1 MKDKKRNFLRILKR
15 SRQLWTGAVILTAAS
30 VAFLTLHF
38 FLPSGRSQGSAGQKS
53 QADYSTYEYHIAVI
67 SDETDTSFWAD
78 VYRGAVEAGAGYGA
92 YVEQIGD
99 GLAEPFSME
108 DAINIA
114 IYEHVD
120 GILLRAAEG
129 EKIRQMIDKAW
140 SHQIPVITMQK
151 DVPSSRRQGFVG
163 INDYFLG
170 QEYGKR
176 VLKIADKSTRLV
188 TVLFPGIRFNETS
201 RSWFELGLGNTVQQE
216 DIRLDFKII
225 RDDRG
230 LNNAEDVIHDMAE
243 GHVEQ
248 PDILICLD
256 AVLTQ
261 SACQLLRD
269 RGLSDSIRIIG
280 SYVSDEILN
289 GIEEGIID
297 STITID
303 PEAMGRMSMD
313 ALMTYRRYHMVSYYT
328 EVDTMLVDGNSVLQY
343 RREHGNEEDKNTGE

>member
-176 VLKIADKSTRLV
+176 VLKK
-188 TVLFPGIRFNETS
+188 
-201 RSWFELGLGNTVQQE
+201 
-216 DIRLDFKII
+216 
-225 RDDRG
+225 
-230 LNNAEDVIHDMAE
+230 
-243 GHVEQ
+243 
-248 PDILICLD
+248 
-256 AVLTQ
+256 
-261 SACQLLRD
+261 
-269 RGLSDSIRIIG
+269 
-280 SYVSDEILN
+280 
-289 GIEEGIID
+289 
-297 STITID
+297 
-303 PEAMGRMSMD
+303 
-313 ALMTYRRYHMVSYYT
+313 
-328 EVDTMLVDGNSVLQY
+328 
-343 RREHGNEEDKNTGE
+343 